1 MPTVRDFRDYYDRK
15 RARHFEAAG
24 WLFAGNG
31 GAILSC
37 AAFREQVS
45 GAVIVLAG
53 LGFSAALIFLASV
66 LIARRIANDPPHP
79 ASGLL
84 IGVTIGSFVA
94 SLLALLATIGLILIR
109 FAAA

>member
-1 MPTVRDFRDYYDRK
+1 MPTLREFLAYYERE

-31 GAILSC
+31 GVLLAC

-45 GAVIVLAG
+45 GAVIALTG

-66 LIARRIANDPPHP
+66 LITRRITSDPPHP
-79 ASGLL
+79 ASGVL
-84 IGVTIGSFVA
+84 IGMTIGSFVA

-109 FAAA
+109 FASG